1 MSPNRH
7 IQCPCVPHKIGFLS
21 FSQHTT
27 IELSSPSGLGS
38 DMPSVVFN
46 YIGMKKV
53 GDNPHLLT
61 TGDGRLFRPQFS
73 FHISYVL

>member
-1 MSPNRH
+1 MSPIGH
-7 IQCPCVPHKIGFLS
+7 IQCPCVPHKIDPLS

-27 IELSSPSGLGS
+27 IELSSPSELGS
-38 DMPSVVFN
+38 DMPPVVFN